1 MTIFADGGLFL
12 SPPRTELTVKDHLN
26 RPERALAWIPA

>member
-12 SPPRTELTVKDHLN
+12 SPPRTELTFSDQLD
-26 RPERALAWIPA
+26 RPQRALAWVPA